1 VISVADSPIFD
12 GRALA
17 KFSATAIAACMFFD
31 YAYALVLPMVTALPL
46 EIVALLLCTY
56 FLGWWGKAFRY
67 TMKTAGLV
75 LSVVLP
81 NIAMGFL
88 IAVLMSLQAAKGW
101 Q

>member
-1 VISVADSPIFD
+1 VIVAADAQIFD

-17 KFSATAIAACMFFD
+17 KFSVLAILACMIFD
-31 YAYALVLPMVTALPL
+31 YAYAFLLPIVTALPL
-46 EIVALLLCTY
+46 EIITLLLCTY

-67 TMKTAGLV
+67 TMKTAGLA